1 MAQQRRQ
8 STAARYG
15 WVLTI
20 PPNDPR
26 RRRLSPDASTGLF
39 YLRELAEN
47 AAERRHLGPSGRAP
61 ERRTVA
67 TLARE
72 DRCSRSEVYRL
83 MKKARVELFG
93 KELSDSAIYHRL
105 RRDHETAPQRTALAL
120 TRGAAARSPLARPRG
135 AATATSTLPRTRAL
149 RGTANVAVPTRHP
162 RYERSRSG

>member
-15 WVLTI
+15 WVLKI
-20 PPNDPR
+20 PFDDPR
-26 RRRLSPDASTGLF
+26 RRRLSPEASTGLS
-39 YLRELAEN
+39 YLKELAEN

-105 RRDHETAPQRTALAL
+105 RRDHEHGAPASRPCAHEGCRRPLPARATARRRYCDFHLASHARTA
-120 TRGAAARSPLARPRG
+120 RHRERRSAN
-135 AATATSTLPRTRAL
+135 TSSSL
-149 RGTANVAVPTRHP
+149 
-162 RYERSRSG
+162 